1 MRATVRDTAARRNA
15 GRIDHIILLY
25 RTRESQ
31 EQARQSF
38 TGMLGVDDWDDLGE
52 ASEGLYILISWRSGI
67 ELVCPTRAVGTFER
81 HLAAHGEGFYCLV
94 FGVADLEQAVENV
107 ARLNGRVPRLLS
119 DPPAKVLERF
129 SVAREAFVGEVAG
142 LRLMLGE
149 FLPRPGQLETDK

>member
-1 MRATVRDTAARRNA
+1 MMATVRDTVPRRNA

-31 EQARQSF
+31 EQARKSF
-38 TGMLGVDDWDDLGE
+38 TEMLGIDDWDDLGE
-52 ASEGLYILISWRSGI
+52 ASEGLYILISWRSGL

-94 FGVADLEQAVENV
+94 FGVADLEQAVANV
-107 ARLNGRVPRLLS
+107 ARLNGRAPRLLP

-129 SVAREAFVGEVAG
+129 SVAREAVVGEVAG

-149 FLPRPGQLETDK
+149 FLPRPGQLELDK

>member
-1 MRATVRDTAARRNA
+1 MPPVLDKAKRRNV

-38 TGMLGVDDWDDLGE
+38 SELLGVDDWDEIGE
-52 ASEGLYILISWRSGI
+52 ASEGLYIFISWRSGI
-67 ELVCPTRAVGTFER
+67 ELVCPTRPVGTFER

-94 FGVADLEQAVENV
+94 FGVANLAQAIANVE
-107 ARLNGRVPRLLS
+107 RLKGRAPRALG
-119 DPPAKVLERF
+119 DPPPKVLERF
-129 SVAREAFVGEVAG
+129 CVAREAVVGEVAG

-149 FLPRPGQLETDK
+149 FVAKPGQLEADE